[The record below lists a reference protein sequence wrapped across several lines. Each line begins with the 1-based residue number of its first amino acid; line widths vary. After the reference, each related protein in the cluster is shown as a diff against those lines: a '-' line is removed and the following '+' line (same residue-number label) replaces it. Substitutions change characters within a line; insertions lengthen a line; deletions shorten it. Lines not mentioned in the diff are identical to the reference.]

1 MTTALAWF
9 CVVAQFMRALFLTSF
24 VSPSDAAGGI
34 LLQEWKLTRISMS
47 MNFWQGN
54 EYQYNS
60 TYYSKSNIQRNLEE
74 TRTKKIR
81 Q

>member
-24 VSPSDAAGGI
+24 VSPSDDAGGI

-60 TYYSKSNIQRNLEE
+60 TYTIQN
-74 TRTKKIR
+74 RTFKEIWRKQERKK
-81 Q
+81 